1 MRKTAFLIL
10 KLGLGAAIFAFIF
23 SKIPLLDSVKL
34 LRGVSGRFLA
44 AAFLCLFMANAL
56 QVLRWQVVLKAS
68 GSSFSFLRLTA
79 VNLVGIFFSNFLPG
93 SVGGDVFKVFYI
105 VDPRQS
111 GQIMSATILSR
122 IVGMIAVLMLGL
134 AVMPFASEAFTG
146 QPWWTSCGIAL
157 SAAAVVSGAILL
169 PAVQRLLTIALAA
182 LRVPDK
188 HVAQLTSLLDPVRLW
203 LRSAR
208 TVAATFVL
216 ALLYQIVGPVSV
228 LYLCARSLGLA
239 LPIPSV
245 AMIAVLANVAFALPI
260 SLNGLGVA
268 EGVYVYLF
276 MLLGAPGEQALLL
289 ALLFRVVCVTQA
301 LAGGVVY
308 FFLRSR
314 PHAPLPDVPV

>member
-122 IVGMIAVLMLGL
+122 I
-134 AVMPFASEAFTG
+134 
-146 QPWWTSCGIAL
+146 
-157 SAAAVVSGAILL
+157 AA
-169 PAVQRLLTIALAA
+169 
-182 LRVPDK
+182 
-188 HVAQLTSLLDPVRLW
+188 
-203 LRSAR
+203 
-208 TVAATFVL
+208 
-216 ALLYQIVGPVSV
+216 
-228 LYLCARSLGLA
+228 
-239 LPIPSV
+239 
-245 AMIAVLANVAFALPI
+245 
-260 SLNGLGVA
+260 
-268 EGVYVYLF
+268 
-276 MLLGAPGEQALLL
+276 
-289 ALLFRVVCVTQA
+289 
-301 LAGGVVY
+301 
-308 FFLRSR
+308 
-314 PHAPLPDVPV
+314 